1 MNLQQMILDGHKSEY
16 TDFVPLY
23 IKRNCS
29 VLFPDVNVLF
39 SGFVF
44 LVFILFVFLLFFFCW
59 FFWGG
64 EGGLE
69 VRDEAI

>member
-44 LVFILFVFLLFFFCW
+44 FLFLFCLFFCCC
-59 FFWGG
+59 FFLGG
-64 EGGLE
+64 WE